1 MVMWL
6 DTKLHFT
13 ERVSMNSHCSV
24 FWTWKQ
30 RSRGIGRSNHWPWLG
45 YEVIM
50 KDVEVVLAVNKC
62 WIYIYIYYK
71 LNDNIHVNKI
81 KSEVY
86 KP

>member
-1 MVMWL
+1 
-6 DTKLHFT
+6 
-13 ERVSMNSHCSV
+13 
-24 FWTWKQ
+24 
-30 RSRGIGRSNHWPWLG
+30 
-45 YEVIM
+45 M